1 MPDFKKG
8 GFNKDRKPGSGF
20 ARGGDR
26 PSYGAPSRRPQG
38 GGFGSIETHSATCS
52 KCNARCEVPF
62 KPNGKKPI
70 FCKDCYVR
78 DDAGP
83 SGKTFERREQ
93 RFERPD
99 SRYDRPAFQKPAASV
114 EDPRIGAMQKEL
126 SVVHAKLDA
135 LVESLHAAA
144 YSSILTA
151 SNERTI
157 ATPEKAGAKATAKK
171 AAKKAKKA

>member
-8 GFNKDRKPGSGF
+8 GFNKDRKSGSGF
-20 ARGGDR
+20 ARGNDR
-26 PSYGAPSRRPQG
+26 PSYGPPSRRPQG
-38 GGFGSIETHSATCS
+38 GGFGGVETHPATCS

-83 SGKTFERREQ
+83 AGKTFERREQ

-99 SRYDRPAFQKPAASV
+99 SRYDRPAFQKPQAPV

-135 LVESLHAAA
+135 LIESLHAAA
-144 YSSILTA
+144 YSSILTV
-151 SNERTI
+151 SNERTE
-157 ATPEKAGAKATAKK
+157 EKPKKAPAKVAVKKVAKK
-171 AAKKAKKA
+171 TKKD